1 VLSRIR
7 PLVLLFAVAFLAAGC
22 VSAESFKGR
31 PPGPRTLPGYEFDDE
46 FNQGGLD
53 LSKWQPNWLG
63 SNDHAITKPINGA
76 ELSCYDPAQ
85 VSVPGDGYL
94 HLNAAHRP
102 CRAENGVTYSYAS
115 GLVQSRPH
123 YTFTRGYLEAR
134 VWLHGNGSTITN
146 WPAVWTDGTG
156 NWPQTGESDVME
168 GLSGNACY
176 HYHSP
181 SGGPG
186 GCPGGDY
193 TGWHT
198 FGEKVEP
205 GLTSYYYDGHLVGT
219 KASVY
224 APHYV
229 ILNLGVGGYGGP
241 IAAPATMLV
250 DYIRIRAS

>member
-22 VSAESFKGR
+22 VSTESFKGR
-31 PPGPRTLPGYEFDDE
+31 PPGPRTLPGYAFDDE

-53 LSKWQPNWLG
+53 LSKWQPNWLAG
-63 SNDHAITKPINGA
+63 NNTDITKPVNGA
-76 ELSCYDPAQ
+76 EQSCFDPAQ
-85 VSVPGDGYL
+85 VKQPGDGYL

-102 CRAENGVTYSYAS
+102 CRATNGVTYSYAS
-115 GLVQSRPH
+115 GLVNSARS
-123 YTFTRGYLEAR
+123 YTFTSGYLEAR
-134 VWLHGNGSTITN
+134 VWLAGNGSTIYN

-156 NWPQTGESDVME
+156 NWPATGESDIME

-186 GCPGGDY
+186 YCPDGSHV
-193 TGWHT
+193 GWHT

-205 GLTSYYYDGHLVGT
+205 GRTTYYYDGRMVGSL
-219 KASVY
+219 ASVTT
-224 APHYV
+224 PHFI
-229 ILNLGVGGYGGP
+229 ILQLAVGGWGGP
-241 IAAPATMLV
+241 IAAPSQMLV
-250 DYIRIRAS
+250 DYIRVRAL